1 MPRPAQVAKT
11 ADTPAEMR
19 LSAIDSVLV
28 KLGMK
33 TEDECEL
40 QEEDEDAGEE
50 EENGDAK
57 GGRLQGFQDWLDGEK
72 KKKFSEFIKTISTD
86 THPEIEIPKEA
97 QVKKSIDRILALI
110 HKEAAVLG
118 GDYSRIYLGGW
129 SQGATVALNTAI
141 HKDCPSLGGILSITG
156 TFHVPRVEAAIQQPV
171 KTTPFCMYVGVKD
184 DTYPLMLLHPMVEK
198 LRAVGFKID
207 LREKDMGHNLNGRV
221 GGKASLIEE
230 RWIKHY
236 IETIYQESSLGS
248 FLKMPSALDEKAA
261 KKKAAETLDEKDYE
275 AAMNVVYGL
284 LFTKK
289 KPHNR
294 KYEIMNY
301 SVTEDPMADMHRR
314 VAGLSTDEFNL
325 VAKLLGVASCTP
337 WDLSRFLA
345 TPTTSGIAGIRRSH

>member
-1 MPRPAQVAKT
+1 M
-11 ADTPAEMR
+11 E
-19 LSAIDSVLV
+19 
-28 KLGMK
+28 
-33 TEDECEL
+33 
-40 QEEDEDAGEE
+40 
-50 EENGDAK
+50 
-57 GGRLQGFQDWLDGEK
+57 
-72 KKKFSEFIKTISTD
+72 
-86 THPEIEIPKEA
+86 
-97 QVKKSIDRILALI
+97 KSIDRILTLI

-129 SQGATVALNTAI
+129 SQGATLALNTAI

-236 IETIYQESSLGS
+236 IESIYQESSLGS
-248 FLKMPSALDEKAA
+248 FLKMPSAPL
-261 KKKAAETLDEKDYE
+261 TLDEKDYE

-294 KYEIMNY
+294 KYEIMKY
-301 SVTEDPMADMHRR
+301 SVTEDPMADMLRR
-314 VAGLSTDEFNL
+314 VAGLSTDELNL
-325 VAKLLGVASCTP
+325 VAKLLGAASCTP
-337 WDLSRFLA
+337 WDLGRFLA